1 MSQLTR
7 RELLKVL
14 GAGAALG
21 LSGFPLV
28 SFGAYKARVLVIGGG
43 YGGATVAKYLRLAD
57 PRMEVTLLEKDPRFV
72 SCALSNEVLAGERK
86 IESLSFGY
94 EALTDFYGVKVVQD
108 EAVAIDPIKKTVA
121 TRNGQQLGYDR
132 LVVAPGAGYKWGEIE
147 GYDEAASQVMPHA
160 WHAGEQTLLLRRQ
173 LESMEDGGTVYIV
186 APPNPYKCPPG
197 PYERAALIAHYLKE
211 HWKSRSKVII
221 LDAKDAFA
229 KEALFK
235 QGWAEHYPGMI
246 TWVPGAEDGRVVEV
260 DPATRTLY
268 TEFDEHKGDVVN
280 VIPPQKAG
288 PIAEIAGLTD
298 ETGWCPVDQQT
309 FESTIHPSVHVIGDA
324 CIAGDMPK
332 SAYAANTQAKV
343 CAAAIV
349 ALVDGTPPPTPS
361 YVNTCYSILAPKHGL
376 SVAGVYR
383 LVDGRIQSVEG
394 SGGVS
399 SLEATS
405 WEREMEAVYARS
417 WFDNITA
424 DIFR

>member
-1 MSQLTR
+1 MPHLTR
-7 RELLKVL
+7 RELLKVF
-14 GAGAALG
+14 GASAALG
-21 LSGFPLV
+21 LSGFPLA
-28 SFGAYKARVLVIGGG
+28 SLGAYKARILVVGGG

-57 PRMEVTLLEKDPRFV
+57 PRMEVTLVEKDPQFV

-94 EALTDFYGVKVVQD
+94 GALIDFYGVKVIHA
-108 EAVAIDPIKKTVA
+108 EAVDIDPVKRTVA
-121 TRNGQQLGYDR
+121 TRDGQQLGYDR
-132 LVVAPGAGYKWGEIE
+132 LVVAPGVGYKWGEIE

-160 WHAGEQTLLLRRQ
+160 WNAGEQTLLLRRQ

-186 APPNPYKCPPG
+186 APPNPFKCPPG

-229 KEALFK
+229 KEELFK

-260 DPATRTLY
+260 DPATRTVY

-298 ETGWCPVDQQT
+298 ETGWCPVNQQT
-309 FESTIHPSVHVIGDA
+309 FESTIHPAVHVIGDA

-376 SVAGVYR
+376 SVAGIYR
-383 LVDGRIQSVEG
+383 LVDGRIRSVEG

-399 SLEATS
+399 SLDATG

>member
-1 MSQLTR
+1 MPHLTR
-7 RELLKVL
+7 RELLRLL

-21 LSGFPLV
+21 LGGFPL
-28 SFGAYKARVLVIGGG
+28 SSLGAYKARVVIVGGG

-57 PRMEVTLLEKDPRFV
+57 PRVHVTLIEKGRRFV

-86 IESLSFGY
+86 LESLSFGY
-94 EALTDFYGVKVVQD
+94 EALTAFYGVEVLQD
-108 EAVAIDPIKKTVA
+108 EVLAIDPVKKRLS
-121 TRNGQQLGYDR
+121 TRDGAQVGYDR
-132 LVVAPGAGYKWGEIE
+132 LVVAPGVGFRWGEIE

-160 WHAGEQTLLLRRQ
+160 WNAGEQTLLLRSQ
-173 LESMEDGGTVYIV
+173 LESLEDGGTVYIV

-197 PYERAALIAHYLKE
+197 PYERAALIAHYLQH
-211 HWKSRSKVII
+211 HWKRRSKVII
-221 LDAKDAFA
+221 LDAKDSFA

-246 TWVPGAEDGRVVEV
+246 TWVPAAEDGRVVEV
-260 DPATRTLY
+260 DPATRTLV
-268 TEFDEHKGDVVN
+268 TEFEEHKGDVVN

-288 PIAEIAGLTD
+288 PVAETAGLTD

-309 FESTIHPSVHVIGDA
+309 FESTIHPSIHVIGDA

-332 SAYAANTQAKV
+332 SAYSANTQAKV

-349 ALVDGTPPPTPS
+349 ALLDGTPPPDPS
-361 YVNTCYSILAPKHGL
+361 YVNTCYSIIAPKHGV
-376 SVAGVYR
+376 SVAAVYR
-383 LVDGRIQSVEG
+383 LVDGTIQSVKG
-394 SGGVS
+394 AGGVS
-399 SLEATS
+399 PLNATS

-424 DIFR
+424 DIFS

>member
-1 MSQLTR
+1 
-7 RELLKVL
+7 
-14 GAGAALG
+14 
-21 LSGFPLV
+21 
-28 SFGAYKARVLVIGGG
+28 
-43 YGGATVAKYLRLAD
+43 
-57 PRMEVTLLEKDPRFV
+57 
-72 SCALSNEVLAGERK
+72 
-86 IESLSFGY
+86 
-94 EALTDFYGVKVVQD
+94 
-108 EAVAIDPIKKTVA
+108 
-121 TRNGQQLGYDR
+121 
-132 LVVAPGAGYKWGEIE
+132 
-147 GYDEAASQVMPHA
+147 
-160 WHAGEQTLLLRRQ
+160 
-173 LESMEDGGTVYIV
+173 
-186 APPNPYKCPPG
+186 
-197 PYERAALIAHYLKE
+197 
-211 HWKSRSKVII
+211 
-221 LDAKDAFA
+221 
-229 KEALFK
+229 
-235 QGWAEHYPGMI
+235 MI

-383 LVDGRIQSVEG
+383 LVDGRIQSVAG